1 MYMANYLVTSTEER
15 VSGSLSQI
23 ILSLVSVGEEYFRK
37 GGVHIC
43 PIC

>member
-15 VSGSLSQI
+15 VSGRLSQI
-23 ILSLVSVGEEYFRK
+23 ILSLAFAGEEYFRK